1 MASPQSTEAG
11 KNKSQGQTAK
21 PGEVTPAGV
30 KPANG
35 TDAAK
40 PGLETG
46 KPGEAANG
54 TDAAKPGLETGKP
67 EEGEERT
74 RGVIPHMPLCVI
86 WRDPTAPAAKAV
98 TAALI
103 HPRGGEYMVSG
114 RGTGGTRG
122 QLEDEGYPIGP
133 VRVEGPKWVEKRI
146 PAGVEVLGYAPV
158 LGFPL
163 PSAG

>member
-1 MASPQSTEAG
+1 MASPQTTEAP
-11 KNKSQGQTAK
+11 KNKTQGQPGK
-21 PGEVTPAGV
+21 PGEVMPAGV

-40 PGLETG
+40 PGLE
-46 KPGEAANG
+46 
-54 TDAAKPGLETGKP
+54 AAKPGEPVKTG

-86 WRDPTAPAAKAV
+86 WRDPAAPAAKAV